1 MELEVSRR
9 SAKDVAKPVVALMLI
24 LFVFSFSIFGQDQL
38 LKYDVVYKGN
48 SIGNMQVSQNKMDGK
63 VNLKMISNVQ
73 MHLLFGIKM
82 TSQEESSFQNGK
94 LIYSSVYRQVNGK
107 EKANKQT
114 RAIGNNY
121 QTWSEGIVNRLSNGS
136 IEYNIHS
143 LYFHEPIDLQKVYSD
158 NYQQILPIK
167 KMQEHSYKI
176 ELPDGNCNYYF
187 YKDGI
192 CNRVN
197 VHTSMVT
204 VDMLLKD

>member
-1 MELEVSRR
+1 MELVVVRQTS
-9 SAKDVAKPVVALMLI
+9 KDVAKWTIVLLLI
-24 LFVFSFSIFGQDQL
+24 LFAFSFSVFGQDQL

-48 SIGNMQVSQNKMDGK
+48 SIGNMQVSQNKSDGK
-63 VNLKMISNVQ
+63 VNLKMVSNVQ

-82 TSQEESSFQNGK
+82 TSQEESSFENGK

-121 QTWSEGIVNRLSNGS
+121 QTSSEGIVDRLSNGS

-143 LYFHEPIDLQKVYSD
+143 LYFHEPLNLQKVYSD
-158 NYQQILPIK
+158 NYQQLLPIK
-167 KMQEHSYKI
+167 KIQEHSYKI

-187 YKDGI
+187 YKNGI

-197 VHTSMVT
+197 VHTSMVS
-204 VDMLLKD
+204 VEMLLKE